1 MMRWVE
7 AEQDAAG
14 SVRRWDRAARA
25 VVDYDP
31 AGVEVARRPFT
42 ADEEAAAVAQ
52 DALDAAR
59 VAHEAARAAV
69 RGILDDIDTQQARA
83 QEGSSTRRRRPPRT
97 ASRPARHSAW
107 LGAVKDLARFAR
119 GLA

>member
-1 MMRWVE
+1 MMRWVD

-25 VVDYDP
+25 VIDYDP
-31 AGVEVARRPFT
+31 AGVEVARRPFA

-59 VAHEAARAAV
+59 VAHEASRAAV
-69 RGILDDIDTQQARA
+69 RGILDDIDAQQARA
-83 QEGSSTRRRRPPRT
+83 QEVIDSPAASTEGRK
-97 ASRPARHSAW
+97 AARAT
-107 LGAVKDLARFAR
+107 LRLAGAVKDLARFAR

>member
-1 MMRWVE
+1 MMRWVD

-25 VVDYDP
+25 VIDYDP
-31 AGVEVARRPFT
+31 SGVEVARRPFT

-52 DALDAAR
+52 DALDAERAEH
-59 VAHEAARAAV
+59 AAARAAV
-69 RGILDDIDTQQARA
+69 RGILDDIDAQQVRAREVIDSPSASAEGRKGARA
-83 QEGSSTRRRRPPRT
+83 TLRL
-97 ASRPARHSAW
+97 AA
-107 LGAVKDLARFAR
+107 AVKDLARFVR